1 VEPAPFLTHVSFY
14 RSASLDGQFKD
25 INLRISQ
32 DELNLQ
38 HFKDST
44 SNKLA
49 QERKQTLGDVEAL
62 EKRVGSRLDSLRK
75 NVNDNEANTVERLK
89 SLQTHVNSE
98 VERVEQAFSEKWVK
112 LGNDLD
118 RQTRL
123 LKKSIEDNLKSTQ
136 VAIAGVADK
145 AANAL
150 QASKLEILT
159 GGERELEQKG
169 NA

>member
-1 VEPAPFLTHVSFY
+1 VSFD

-25 INLRISQ
+25 MNLRISQ
-32 DELNLQ
+32 DELSLQ
-38 HFKDST
+38 NFKDAT
-44 SNKLA
+44 SNRLA
-49 QERKQTLGDVEAL
+49 QERKQMLGDVEAL

-98 VERVEQAFSEKWVK
+98 VERVEQAFNEKWVK
-112 LGNDLD
+112 LGNDMD

-123 LKKSIEDNLKSTQ
+123 LKKSIEDNLKNTQ
-136 VAIAGVADK
+136 VAIAGVADQ
-145 AANAL
+145 AANGL

-159 GGERELEQKG
+159 GEQRELAQE
-169 NA
+169 A